1 MTSFG
6 SNRKSGEAPSFKTIT
21 TLNALFY
28 LVIDRNSERAVLYRD
43 ACENQWVPIP
53 AREFYRHTIAISRKL
68 REWGIAKGDRVAIL
82 SENRPEWAVAD
93 FAALLR
99 GAASVP
105 VYPTLTPPQTAFILK
120 ESGARILFVSTEA
133 LLRKSLGIAGQT
145 DLEKIVLMDNLRA
158 PVPHYP
164 PVFAMKELMAA
175 GPAQRDPEFDRAAQ
189 SIVTPADMAT
199 IIYTS
204 GTTGNPK
211 GAVLSHQNLTV
222 NCMTAA
228 FITGW
233 PLGVPTISYLP
244 LSHVTARH
252 VDYCCFL
259 LGITLAY
266 CGGFDQLPRALQEVR
281 PKAFV
286 AVPRIYEKVRSDIKA
301 RFQKAKTSKLL
312 QWSQKVGL
320 SHRAEII
327 AGKTPRSFSFVLA
340 RLLVYNRVR
349 AALGGRVE
357 VLNSGGAPLGEELAG
372 WYANCGMPIFEGYGL
387 TETSPVIA
395 LNVPGAFKVGSV
407 GRPLK
412 NVECRIA
419 EDGEILVRGPS
430 IFKGY
435 WQRPQETIE
444 AFHQGWFKTGDIGRL
459 DEEGFL
465 FITDRKKDLIKTSGG
480 KFVAPQPIELILKAN
495 ALVSQAVVLGDR
507 RKFVAVLLVPNFAM
521 LEDWAREKGIGF
533 SSRDDLIA
541 KNEVRRLFDGIVDAV
556 NQRLASFETVKK
568 VILVSRDFSTAS
580 GEMTASMKV
589 RRREVEKNYQSQIDA
604 LYE

>member
-1 MTSFG
+1 MTSLG
-6 SNRKSGEAPSFKTIT
+6 NNGQSQGALSITTPT
-21 TLNALFY
+21 TLNQLFY
-28 LVIDRNSERAVLYRD
+28 LAVDRNSDRTLQYRD
-43 ACENQWVPIP
+43 PCENKWAPIP
-53 AREFYRHTIAISRKL
+53 AREFYRRTVAISRKL
-68 REWGIAKGDRVAIL
+68 REWGIAKGDRIAIL
-82 SENRPEWAVAD
+82 SENRSEWAVAD
-93 FAALLR
+93 FAALLQ

-120 ESGARILFVSTEA
+120 ESGARILFVSSEA
-133 LLRKSLGIAGQT
+133 LLKKCLDLTGQT
-145 DLEKIVLMDNLRA
+145 DLEKIVLMDKLRT
-158 PVPHYP
+158 PVPEFP
-164 PVFAMKELMAA
+164 PVFAMQELMAA
-175 GPAQRDPEFDRAAQ
+175 GLAQRDPEFDRAAQ
-189 SIVTPADMAT
+189 SVVAPADMAT

-211 GAVLSHQNLTV
+211 GAVLSHENLIV
-222 NCMTAA
+222 NCLTAA
-228 FITGW
+228 YITGW
-233 PLGVPTISYLP
+233 PLDAPSISYLP

-266 CGGFDQLPRALQEVR
+266 CGSFDQLPRALQEVR

-286 AVPRIYEKVRSDIKA
+286 SVPRIYEKVRSDIKA
-301 RFQKAKTSKLL
+301 RFQKSRQPGLL
-312 QWSQKVGL
+312 DWAQKVGL

-372 WYANCGMPIFEGYGL
+372 WYANCGLPIFEGYGL

-395 LNVPGAFKVGSV
+395 LNIPGACKVGSV

-430 IFKGY
+430 VFKEY
-435 WQRPQETIE
+435 WRRPQETGE
-444 AFHQGWFKTGDIGRL
+444 AFHDGWFKTGDIGRL

-480 KFVAPQPIELILKAN
+480 KFVAPQPIELMLKSN

-507 RKFVAVLLVPNFAM
+507 RKFVAVLIVPNHPM
-521 LEDWAREKGIGF
+521 LEEWAREKGLSF
-533 SSRDDLIA
+533 SSRDELIA
-541 KNEVRRLFDGIVDAV
+541 KNEVRGLFEGIVEGV

-568 VILVSRDFSTAS
+568 VILVARDFSTAS

>member
-1 MTSFG
+1 MISPG
-6 SNRKSGEAPSFKTIT
+6 SHGQSLEAPGIT
-21 TLNALFY
+21 TLNQLFY
-28 LVIDRNSERAVLYRD
+28 LVIERNSERAVQYRD
-43 ACENQWVPIP
+43 PCDKRWVPIP
-53 AREFYRHTIAISRKL
+53 ARELYRHTIAISREL
-68 REWGIAKGDRVAIL
+68 RGWGIAKGDRVAIL

-93 FAALLR
+93 FAALLQ

-133 LLRKSLGIAGQT
+133 LLKKCLGIAAQT
-145 DLEKIVLMDNLRA
+145 DLEKIVLMDKLRT
-158 PVPHYP
+158 PVPGHP
-164 PVFAMKELMAA
+164 PVFAMKDLMAA
-175 GPAQRDPEFDRAAQ
+175 GPAQRDPEFDRTAQ
-189 SIVTPADMAT
+189 SVVVSSDMAT

-211 GAVLSHQNLTV
+211 GAVLSHENLTV
-222 NCMTAA
+222 NCRTAA
-228 FITGW
+228 CITGW
-233 PLGVPTISYLP
+233 PLDAPAISYLP

-266 CGGFDQLPRALQEVR
+266 CGGFDQLPRALQEIR

-286 AVPRIYEKVRSDIKA
+286 AVPRIYEKVRSDIKG
-301 RFQKAKTSKLL
+301 RFQRSKTSGLVE
-312 QWSQKVGL
+312 WSQKVGL
-320 SHRAEII
+320 SHRAGIM
-327 AGKTPRSFSFVLA
+327 AGSPPRSFSFWLA
-340 RLLVYNRVR
+340 RLLVFNRVR
-349 AALGGRVE
+349 AALGGRVQ

-372 WYANCGMPIFEGYGL
+372 WYANCGLPIFEGYGL

-395 LNVPGAFKVGSV
+395 LNIPGACKVGSV

-430 IFKGY
+430 IFQGY
-435 WQRPQETIE
+435 WQRPQETLE
-444 AFHQGWFKTGDIGRL
+444 AFRDGWFKTGDIGRL
-459 DEEGFL
+459 DEDGFL

-480 KFVAPQPIELILKAN
+480 KFVAPQPIELMLKSN

-507 RKFVAVLLVPNFAM
+507 RKFVAVLIVPNHPM
-521 LEDWAREKGIGF
+521 LEEWARQEGISF
-533 SSRDDLIA
+533 TSREELLA
-541 KNEVRRLFDGIVDAV
+541 KDEVRQLYDGIVAGI

-604 LYE
+604 LYD